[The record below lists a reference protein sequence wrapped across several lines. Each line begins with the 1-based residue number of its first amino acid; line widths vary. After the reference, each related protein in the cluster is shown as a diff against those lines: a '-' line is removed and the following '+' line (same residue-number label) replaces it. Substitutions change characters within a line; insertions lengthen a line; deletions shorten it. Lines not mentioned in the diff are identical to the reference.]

1 MLLCR
6 PPGEG
11 RLPKTLDWTDEFA
24 TKGGAKERAAMEGV
38 RYLLKIGVLD
48 AHFEIVGRAA
58 ALSQLRERASGRQGS
73 TRANRRQ
80 LASS

>member
-1 MLLCR
+1 
-6 PPGEG
+6 
-11 RLPKTLDWTDEFA
+11 
-24 TKGGAKERAAMEGV
+24 MEGV
-38 RYLLKIGVLD
+38 RYLLKVGVLD